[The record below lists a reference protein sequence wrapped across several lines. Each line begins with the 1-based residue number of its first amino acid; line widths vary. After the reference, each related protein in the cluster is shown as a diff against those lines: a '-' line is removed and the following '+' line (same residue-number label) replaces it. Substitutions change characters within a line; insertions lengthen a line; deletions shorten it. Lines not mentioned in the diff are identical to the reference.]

1 MTDPRKRRLT
11 SLFLLCL
18 LATLAACSLVDPEE
32 EASPTPSGT
41 ATETAEEPETEVG
54 EANVDSIEI
63 LVLESFPVQVNVIAS
78 GELADGCTSLV
89 EPTPRLEGNTF
100 VVNLAAQRVQEE
112 VCTQA
117 TVPFDKV
124 ISLPVEGLSAGTYTV
139 SVNGLTDTFTLET
152 DNVAAGEEP
161 AEETP
166 ETTPEETPET
176 TPEETPASAADTG
189 SISGQVWHDLCAVSG
204 GEGGEPAVP
213 SDGCVSV
220 DGEGFEANGIRE
232 AEEPGIE
239 GVTVMLG
246 EGACPADGFAEAT
259 TDGDGNFSFDDL
271 EPGTYCVTVD
281 ALLNGNES
289 ILIPGGWTAPESGDE
304 SGFATATVDVSAGS
318 LSDDVDFGWD
328 YQFLPEP
335 DGQAAGQK
343 DCTDEAEFVADV
355 TVLDDEIMPPT
366 LGFTKTWRL
375 ENIGTCTW
383 NSDYAIVF
391 VSGDQLDAPDR
402 VPLPQEVAPEGV
414 VDISVEMTAPN
425 LDGTYR
431 SEWLLENELGD
442 QFGIPGVFWTQIQVT
457 AAIPEN
463 AAHITGLVWSDQCSA
478 PAGEA
483 EEVPEGCVELA
494 EGGFIADGEYD
505 VGEPRI
511 EGVTVN
517 LGEGAC
523 PVEEPIDTAITDSYG
538 RFSFTG
544 LDAGTYCVYANSQ
557 SSRNTAVLSAGVW
570 TWPEGADDVAT
581 YTIELGELAGAT
593 NPYFGW
599 DFEVE

>member
-11 SLFLLCL
+11 SLLLLCL
-18 LATLAACSLVDPEE
+18 FATLAACSLVNPEE
-32 EASPTPSGT
+32 EESPTPPAT
-41 ATETAEEPETEVG
+41 ETETAEEPETVTG
-54 EANVDSIEI
+54 EADVESIEI

-78 GELADGCTSLV
+78 GALADGCTSLV
-89 EPTPRLEGNTF
+89 EPTPRLEANTF
-100 VVNLAAQRVQEE
+100 VVNLATRRVEDD

-139 SVNGLTDTFTLET
+139 SVNGLTDTFTLEA
-152 DNVAAGEEP
+152 DNVPVAEEEP
-161 AEETP
+161 EPTPEEETP
-166 ETTPEETPET
+166 EA

-189 SISGQVWHDLCAVSG
+189 SISGRVWHDLCAIAG

-213 SDGCVSV
+213 SDGCVTTEGGV
-220 DGEGFEANGIRE
+220 IEADGVRDAD
-232 AEEPGIE
+232 EPGIE
-239 GVTVMLG
+239 GITVMLG
-246 EGACPADGFAEAT
+246 EGACPAEGFAEAT
-259 TDGDGNFSFDDL
+259 TDGNGNYSFDDL
-271 EPGTYCVTVD
+271 DPGTYCVTVD
-281 ALLNGNES
+281 ALAEGNES
-289 ILIPGGWTAPESGDE
+289 VLIPGGWTAPESADE
-304 SGFATATVDVSAGS
+304 SGFATAVVDVSAGS
-318 LSDDVDFGWD
+318 LSGDVDFGWD

-335 DGQAAGQK
+335 DGQTVGQK
-343 DCTDEAEFVADV
+343 DCTDEAEFIADV

-375 ENIGTCTW
+375 ENAGTCTW
-383 NSDYAIVF
+383 DTNYAVVF

-402 VPLPQEVAPEGV
+402 VPLTQEVPPEEV
-414 VDISVEMTAPN
+414 IDISVQMTAPN

-431 SEWLLENELGD
+431 SEWLLENELGT
-442 QFGIPGVFWTQIQVT
+442 QFGIPGEFWTQIQVT

-463 AAHITGLVWSDQCSA
+463 AAHITGLVWSDLCTPST
-478 PAGEA
+478 GDA
-483 EEVPEGCVELA
+483 EEAPEGCVALA
-494 EGGFIADGEYD
+494 EEGFIADGVYEI
-505 VGEPRI
+505 GEPRI

-523 PVEEPIDTAITDSYG
+523 PVEEPVDTAVTDQYG
-538 RFSFTG
+538 RFAFTG
-544 LDAGTYCVYANSQ
+544 LDAGTYCVYVNST
-557 SSRNTAVLSAGVW
+557 SARNAAVLRAGAW
-570 TWPEGADDVAT
+570 SWPEGADELAT